1 MSDIDHG
8 PDLDA
13 KTDRRRTPNVDTPA
27 PVGHKDHGHTHA
39 HHDHSSGQTF
49 GPAFVI
55 GIALNLTFVAI
66 EALYGILGNS
76 VALLADAGHNLSDVL
91 ALGVAFAAS
100 LLGTR
105 APSARFTYGLR
116 NSTILAALFN
126 AMVLLVV
133 VGAIAWEA
141 IQRLGNPEPV
151 SGRIVMI
158 VAAIGIAINGLCAF
172 LFARGSD
179 KDVNIRAA
187 FVHMAADAVVS
198 AGVVLA
204 GLAILLTGQAWIDPL
219 VSLIVNGLIVW
230 ATWGLLRDSL
240 AMTMGAVP
248 PAIDPLEVRHYLTGL
263 PGVNDLHDLHV
274 WPLGTADV
282 ALTCHLVMPAG
293 HPGDAFLIETA
304 RQLRA
309 RFGIGHPTLQIEV
322 DPATVC
328 QLAPANVI

>member
-13 KTDRRRTPNVDTPA
+13 KTDRSRAANAAAPA
-27 PVGHKDHGHTHA
+27 PVGHKDDRHKHG
-39 HHDHSSGQTF
+39 HHDHGGQTF
-49 GPAFVI
+49 GAAFVI
-55 GIALNLTFVAI
+55 GIALNLTFVAV
-66 EALYGILGNS
+66 EVLYGILGNS

-151 SGRIVMI
+151 SGSIVMI
-158 VAAIGIAINGLCAF
+158 VAAIGIVINGLCAF

-179 KDVNIRAA
+179 DDVNIRGA
-187 FVHMAADAVVS
+187 FLHMAADAVVS
-198 AGVVLA
+198 AGVVVA

-230 ATWGLLRDSL
+230 ATWGLLRNSL

-248 PAIDPLEVRHYLTGL
+248 PAIDPAAVRDYLSGL
-263 PGVNDLHDLHV
+263 PGVSDLHDLHV

-282 ALTCHLVMPAG
+282 ALTCHLVMPGG
-293 HPGDAFLIETA
+293 HPGDAFLLETA

-309 RFGIGHPTLQIEV
+309 RFGIGHPTLQIEA

-328 QLAPANVI
+328 QLAPAHVI